1 MKNIGGKT
9 QPTAKINTTSTS
21 GEEVPEEEQKQEH
34 ETEDPGEEWIEHAI
48 VEPDIPSLLRPRK
61 GQYSNVV

>member
-34 ETEDPGEEWIEHAI
+34 ETEDPGEE
-48 VEPDIPSLLRPRK
+48 
-61 GQYSNVV
+61 